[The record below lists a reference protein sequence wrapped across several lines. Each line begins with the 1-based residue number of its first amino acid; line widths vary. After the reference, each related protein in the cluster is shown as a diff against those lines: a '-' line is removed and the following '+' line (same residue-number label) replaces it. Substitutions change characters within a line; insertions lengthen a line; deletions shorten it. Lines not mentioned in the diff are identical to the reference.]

1 MFIFL
6 GLFILSWMVYT
17 VFYFRLKKELVFLL
31 KMMTSLLLFLFAFLA
46 VFESRNSDY
55 SRFIIVGLGMGILGD
70 LFLGLQRL
78 DRKRKHLHLALGI
91 ASFSLGHIFYSF
103 AFQRYAGLPFYVYLP
118 LAVIILLLSLVFIRK
133 QKLNF
138 GKAKKIL
145 LRLPLHFF
153 RFFDL
158 RLRNFLFRNQP
169 RKHFCCFRSALFRSF
184 RLPSFLPLFP
194 EREEVSDFKICQHH
208 SLLFGTSPA
217 FRNRSF
223 DLRKEAS
230 SASFTLPV

>member
-138 GKAKKIL
+138 GKAKKSSYAYLFISSVFLTFAFGTFYSGINPVSIFVAFGAVSFAASDFL
-145 LRLPLHFF
+145 L
-153 RFFDL
+153 
-158 RLRNFLFRNQP
+158 
-169 RKHFCCFRSALFRSF
+169 
-184 RLPSFLPLFP
+184 SFLYFQSVRRYRILKYANIILYYLGQ
-194 EREEVSDFKICQHH
+194 V
-208 SLLFGTSPA
+208 LL
-217 FRNRSF
+217 
-223 DLRKEAS
+223 
-230 SASFTLPV
+230 SATVLLI